1 MAVFSA
7 LRTCTRRLVTMLA
20 VAPIKDELKDERRQV
35 AFTRGE
41 LVIGPVWE
49 LQPSRGSKSGRI
61 VEDKV
66 F

>member
-1 MAVFSA
+1 
-7 LRTCTRRLVTMLA
+7 MLA